1 MCGVVEGHVLSERG
15 TPISDV
21 ALKVTYQIGSYGITR
36 ALEGG
41 KQETEHDV
49 LRPDTNAFFSLR
61 KQCSLVIIQVD
72 DSRYQIA
79 GPKNEAPDI
88 WFCEF
93 LVTPDNPLI
102 HNRSDKDLKI
112 ILKNRVGE
120 VQNGGSVPWRG
131 TSQVGHNHCV
141 QRTVAIR
148 SHQPQTVRQWR
159 LAPAADAAR

>member
-1 MCGVVEGHVLSERG
+1 MKKSRLKLLVLTGVIASAVLLLSVGYLLLRNPRLANKLNRVWVVEGHVLSERG

-120 VQNGGSVPWRG
+120 VQNGGSVP
-131 TSQVGHNHCV
+131 
-141 QRTVAIR
+141 
-148 SHQPQTVRQWR
+148 
-159 LAPAADAAR
+159 